1 VLAVDV
7 SLLSLGT
14 FCCHNTSVSSAWGTE
29 RTNAR
34 VRDRIAG
41 WRGANEWLENQER
54 RARQNPRA
62 FVSLFVPH
70 VLRQRRHI
78 RRFLLRRFGVKVNY
92 HSRIGGSDGRGNL
105 PGLFGEQYVA
115 VPERFPLRFWCCPE
129 DYGLFRWYTA
139 WGDLLYW
146 FDGAWAVIV
155 LARMD
160 AARRGIDP
168 DVAVVEEVFNYHHV
182 GPSLIARPTRQTEPD
197 PLAREEHAE
206 NLAGWVRSRIGLGTN
221 KRLGAVL
228 REDLEPGGSI
238 FERLVAELLPTTVI
252 AFDDLRSERP
262 PEPIGEDEP
271 LLDLGRLKSSLVS
284 RVEKLLEELGGQD
297 AKLGREGKLSG
308 QRPESTIPD
317 GEDGLGEFE
326 LRETLRQELE
336 TLKFLVERAAFSEQE
351 ARVFELDMQ
360 TDHDTAAIACEL
372 QLDPKTVRTYRKR
385 YRDKL
390 RRAAGL

>member
-1 VLAVDV
+1 VIE
-7 SLLSLGT
+7 
-14 FCCHNTSVSSAWGTE
+14 AWGTD
-29 RTNAR
+29 RANAR
-34 VRDRIAG
+34 VRDRVVA
-41 WRGANEWLENQER
+41 WRGATEWLENQEL
-54 RARQNPRA
+54 RAREDPRA
-62 FVSLFVPH
+62 FVSMFVPY

-92 HSRIGGSDGRGNL
+92 HSCIGGSDGKSNL

-115 VPERFPLRFWCCPE
+115 VPERFPLRFWWHTE

-146 FDGAWAVIV
+146 FDGAWMVVV

-168 DVAVVEEVFNYHHV
+168 DAAVVEEVFNYHRV
-182 GPSLIARPTRQTEPD
+182 GPSLMARPTSQTEPD
-197 PLAREEHAE
+197 PLVREEHAE
-206 NLAGWVRSRIGLGTN
+206 NLAGWVGSRIGVGTN

-228 REDLEPGGSI
+228 GEDRQQGGSI
-238 FERLVAELLPTTVI
+238 FERLVGELLPTTVI

-262 PEPIGEDEP
+262 PDPEDEEGP
-271 LLDLGRLKSSLVS
+271 ILDLGRLKRSLVS
-284 RVEKLLEELGGQD
+284 RVEKLLEELGGQG
-297 AKLGREGKLSG
+297 AKLARRGKLSG
-308 QRPESTIPD
+308 ERLESPIPD
-317 GEDGLGEFE
+317 DEDGLEEFE

-336 TLKFLVERAAFSEQE
+336 TLKSLVERAAFSEQE
-351 ARVFELDMQ
+351 ARVFGLDME
-360 TDHDTAAIACEL
+360 TDHDTAAIAREL
-372 QLDPKTVRTYRKR
+372 RLEPETVRTYRKR